1 MPACRVA
8 DDLRRAGNYRVV
20 VTPTR
25 PSVAVPRVGV
35 LLLAV
40 VLLTTACGEVGGGVT
55 SAEDGEPPPTAPCPE
70 PVEAGS
76 GAGAQLPDITLACLG
91 QPTELSLRGLPASPV
106 VLNFWASWCGVCR
119 KEMPEMQQVA
129 DAAGDQVLFLG
140 VNVKDGQRQARFLL
154 DDLGMTYPNLYD
166 EEGRSLDLLPSPG
179 VPTTLVLAP
188 DGEILDKAVGAMDM
202 DRLRTLLT
210 DRLGVRLAGDA
221 SAATD

>member
-1 MPACRVA
+1 MI
-8 DDLRRAGNYRVV
+8 
-20 VTPTR
+20 
-25 PSVAVPRVGV
+25 S
-35 LLLAV
+35 LAV
-40 VLLTTACGEVGGGVT
+40 VLLTTACGGSNGGAT
-55 SAEDGEPPPTAPCPE
+55 FAEEGEPPPTASCPE
-70 PVEAGS
+70 PAEAGS

-91 QPTELSLRGLPASPV
+91 QPTELSLRELPATPV

-119 KEMPEMQQVA
+119 EEMPQLQEVA

-154 DDLGMTYPNLYD
+154 DDLGMSYPNLYD
-166 EEGRSLDLLPSPG
+166 EPGRSLDLLPSPG
-179 VPTTLVLAP
+179 VPTTVVLAP

-210 DRLGVRLAGDA
+210 DRLGVGLTGDS